1 MKRLM
6 DLLKRLV
13 ASPHLA
19 LVLRLYI
26 GVVFVYASMSKIPHP
41 AEFAENLI
49 AYRLF
54 PWWSINILA
63 VFVPWLELI
72 CGLFLVIGL
81 ASRAAS
87 FTIGAML
94 LGFTVAIVI
103 NLLRGSNIGCGCFEA
118 VGGQIGWGKV
128 IRDLTW
134 LVMTL
139 QVFFFDRILLLRRGG
154 LSLKPSSMIE
164 AWEGDRV

>member
-1 MKRLM
+1 
-6 DLLKRLV
+6 
-13 ASPHLA
+13 
-19 LVLRLYI
+19 
-26 GVVFVYASMSKIPHP
+26 MSKIPYP

-81 ASRAAS
+81 VTRAAS

-94 LGFTVAIVI
+94 LGFTAAILI
-103 NLLRGSNIGCGCFEA
+103 NIIRGSNISCGCFDS
-118 VGGQIGWGKV
+118 VGPQIGWWEV
-128 IRDLTW
+128 FRDLSW
-134 LVMTL
+134 FVLMV

-154 LSLKPSSMIE
+154 LGLKNRSMAE
-164 AWEGDRV
+164 AS